1 MKKYTACLV
10 DTALPYKHPYEKTN
24 NQYEA
29 SANIYRVNEIQD
41 SVFAVLGCKRRF
53 GFIYDELTREDYGR
67 TLGNISHLVTNVR
80 WEGAQIWCDILVL
93 DTKEGKLLES
103 LLDAGMSFCL
113 VYNFY
118 NYCSGWTIDVRSI
131 ENPSEVPEEYILKRL
146 ETKEDFK

>member
-10 DTALPYKHPYEKTN
+10 DTALPYNHPYEKSI
-24 NQYEA
+24 NQYET
-29 SANIYRVNEIQD
+29 SACMYHVNEMQD
-41 SVFAVLGCKRRF
+41 SVFEVLGCKRRF
-53 GFIYDELTREDYGR
+53 GFIYDELLRADYWR
-67 TLGNISHLVTNVR
+67 TLGNISHLVTNIR

-118 NYCSGWTIDVRSI
+118 NYYDGLTIDVRSI
-131 ENPSEVPEEYILKRL
+131 EKPSEVPEEYILKRI